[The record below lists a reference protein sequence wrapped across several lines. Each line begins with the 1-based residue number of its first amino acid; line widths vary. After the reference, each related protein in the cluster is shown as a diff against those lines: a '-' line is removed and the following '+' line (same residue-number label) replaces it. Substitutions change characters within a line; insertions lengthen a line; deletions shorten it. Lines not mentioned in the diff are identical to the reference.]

1 MTRRT
6 GDIAK
11 SIELMLL
18 RPRATSA
25 DCEALCRVG
34 LEHHVAAICV
44 PPTHVPTAAAL
55 LRGTDVKLVALISHP
70 FGGDQPEIKARACA
84 RAVADGAQEV
94 EIVVDLA
101 QFAGGDPNRV
111 RDELRLCRAA
121 AREVDSETL
130 VRGVI
135 ETGVFDD
142 RTLRL
147 LARAVA
153 AAEVDMLVTSSGL
166 SPEPNDALD
175 VELMREEVGAGLG
188 VKAVRGVRGLDE
200 VAVLLAAGASRVGAT
215 SIDLLT
221 AAG

>member
-25 DCEALCRVG
+25 DCQELCRLG

-44 PPTHVPTAAAL
+44 PPTHVPTSAEL

-70 FGGDQPEIKARACA
+70 FGGDRPDVKARACR
-84 RAVADGAQEV
+84 RAVLDGAQEV
-94 EIVVDLA
+94 EIAVDLA
-101 QFAGGDPNRV
+101 QFASGDPNHV
-111 RDELRLCRAA
+111 RDELRLCAA
-121 AREVDSETL
+121 TAREADSEVL
-130 VRGVI
+130 VRGVVD
-135 ETGVFDD
+135 TGVFDD

-153 AAEVDMLVTSSGL
+153 AAEIDMLVTSSGL
-166 SPEPNDALD
+166 SPEPGDVLD
-175 VELMREEVGAGLG
+175 VELMREEAGADMG
-188 VKAVRGVRGLDE
+188 VKAVRAVRGLDE
-200 VAVLLAAGASRVGAT
+200 VAMLLAAGASRVGAT
-215 SIDLLT
+215 SPDALL
-221 AAG
+221 ARA